1 MTLPPFLSTF
11 GWLLQVHSSTPATKA
26 SITIRPSL
34 LNVHPEDKLTRVV
47 ERLEVSPHVLAR
59 LQNHVRFCMYVH
71 NAYSDVWRFETKT
84 EGAGETLLTRG
95 RIEGTGT
102 HDGPGV
108 GSGPAQ
114 DGRKTSVLFEASL
127 LSTAILLGT
136 NPVAVKFAV
145 GYVSPLPFAALR
157 FLLAGVVLWGILRL
171 IDPKGRLRRE
181 DFGAMAGV
189 GLIGVAMN
197 NVAFTLGVSMTS
209 ASNTALI
216 VATAPLWGML
226 LAFVLG
232 LERPKVRGM
241 IGVAVAA
248 YTMLFGGLAI
258 LPLASMGLA
267 SMDWGGVSAGGWAA
281 AAYSA
286 LLVAAFGFTS
296 WQRGI
301 SRIGANRMLVYQYL
315 VTLVGVVAG
324 VVLFAESFGIDKV
337 LGGAILLAGVYL
349 ARRQ

>member
-1 MTLPPFLSTF
+1 
-11 GWLLQVHSSTPATKA
+11 
-26 SITIRPSL
+26 
-34 LNVHPEDKLTRVV
+34 
-47 ERLEVSPHVLAR
+47 
-59 LQNHVRFCMYVH
+59 VR
-71 NAYSDVWRFETKT
+71 
-84 EGAGETLLTRG
+84 
-95 RIEGTGT
+95 
-102 HDGPGV
+102 
-108 GSGPAQ
+108 

-136 NPVAVKFAV
+136 NPVAVKYAV

-171 IDPKGRLRRE
+171 FDPKGRLRRE

-241 IGVAVAA
+241 IGVGLALLGVAVIVYRGLGTGGTSLPGDLLVMGAAACWGSYAVLSLPLLRRYSPLAVAA

-258 LPLASMGLA
+258 LPLASAGLA
-267 SMDWGGVSAGGWAA
+267 SMDWGSVSAGGWAA

-324 VVLFAESFGIDKV
+324 VVLFAEGFGIDKV
-337 LGGAILLAGVYL
+337 LGGAILLSGVYL